1 MHASNI
7 TLDPPACAGVAR
19 KVGLAKKTC
28 GSCADGP
35 GRPYLCVYQ
44 WISMNTATVL
54 RSMPSDEAGRLRALA
69 RYEIMDSPPDGSF
82 DRITA
87 ICARM
92 FEMPIA
98 LVTLVD
104 QDRIWFKSRYGLDAA
119 QIDREPGLCASAILS
134 PDIYVVND
142 AKFDPRTLANPL
154 VSGSMGLRFYAAAP
168 LTTSDGH
175 RLGTLCVIDQ
185 RPRSFSAAE
194 QQTLQDLAAVVMD
207 EMELRIAALRS
218 IAREAEREREFVA
231 IVGHELRNPLNN
243 LNLSI
248 TVAQGELEDQPDHPS
263 QRWLTKASTYAT
275 GLSTLLSE
283 LMDVARTDQGK
294 MNLKLVPLNLQQLM
308 EDLVEQA
315 RLHNP
320 SHTITLTGSIRSSVM
335 ADPLRLE
342 QVIMNLLTNAVK
354 YAPQGRTVQVVLS
367 EDMENVHVSVADE
380 GAGIPQDQQA
390 LIFQRYYRSPGSDKN
405 AQGLGVGLY
414 IAANIITGHH
424 GRIWVENG
432 ESKGAVFHF
441 MLPRQPLRRSS

>member
-1 MHASNI
+1 
-7 TLDPPACAGVAR
+7 
-19 KVGLAKKTC
+19 
-28 GSCADGP
+28 
-35 GRPYLCVYQ
+35 
-44 WISMNTATVL
+44 MNTAKVIG
-54 RSMPSDEAGRLRALA
+54 SIHSEEAARLRALA

-92 FEMPIA
+92 FDMPIA

-104 QDRIWFKSRYGLDAA
+104 HDRIWFKSRYGLDAA

-168 LTTSDGH
+168 LTTSDGFG
-175 RLGTLCVIDQ
+175 LGTLCVIDQ

-218 IAREAEREREFVA
+218 ITREAEREREFVA

-243 LNLSI
+243 LHLSLS
-248 TVAQGELEDQPDHPS
+248 VAQEELEAQPEHPS
-263 QRWLTKASTYAT
+263 QRWLTKATTYAR

-283 LMDVARTDQGK
+283 LLDVARADQGQ
-294 MNLKLVPLNLQQLM
+294 MNLKLAPLDLQQLM
-308 EDLVEQA
+308 EELVEQVCLQNP
-315 RLHNP
+315 LH
-320 SHTITLTGSIRSSVM
+320 SITISGSIRSSVM

-354 YAPQGRTVQVVLS
+354 YAPESRSIEVVLS
-367 EDMENVHVSVADE
+367 EDVDNVHVSVADE
-380 GAGIPQDQQA
+380 GVGIPQAQQA

-405 AQGLGVGLY
+405 TQGLGVGLY
-414 IAANIITGHH
+414 IAANIITQHH

-441 MLPRQPLRRSS
+441 TLPRRPIRRAAP